1 MTNLILHNKEPLIG
15 LSEAGHKYRVHPN
28 TLARWIIIGC
38 RGKVSGRLQLEAV
51 RVGAKWQT
59 SEAALERFF
68 AGLTAA
74 SVEAAPDERK
84 PTGDE
89 RRAAQITAR
98 ELELA
103 GA

>member
-1 MTNLILHNKEPLIG
+1 MTNLILDNKEPLIG
-15 LSEAGHKYRVHPN
+15 LSVAGHKYRVHPN
-28 TLARWIIIGC
+28 TLARWIINGC

-51 RVGAKWQT
+51 RLGAKWQT

-74 SVEAAPDERK
+74 SVEAAQEERK
-84 PTGDE
+84 PIGAE
-89 RRAAQITAR
+89 RRSAERAAR
-98 ELELA
+98 ELESA